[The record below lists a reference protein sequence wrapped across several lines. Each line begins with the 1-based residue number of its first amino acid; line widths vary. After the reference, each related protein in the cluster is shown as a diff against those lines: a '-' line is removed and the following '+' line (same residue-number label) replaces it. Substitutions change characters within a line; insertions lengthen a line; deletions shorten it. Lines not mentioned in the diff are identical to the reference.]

1 MNQSKIYQRLP
12 TEKKYGRFSDKL
24 RSFKKIQGI
33 YKIYE
38 NGKLIYIGSTSNLY
52 NRIAR
57 HFQTH
62 EADLR
67 EEAQGLSRRNAN
79 YKNEIE
85 ENEYTFT
92 AKEYKGSYSDMKE
105 KEAKMI
111 VKIKPRDNKR
121 KLYINLFTNEAI
133 NSIEAAEQSIQEEKQ
148 EDKRE
153 EPPKEDLPDY
163 VPF

>member
-1 MNQSKIYQRLP
+1 MKHTKIYKRLP
-12 TEKKYGRFSDKL
+12 TKKKYGRFSEKL
-24 RSFKKIQGI
+24 RSLKKVQGI

-38 NGKLIYIGSTSNLY
+38 DGKLIYIGSSKDLY
-52 NRIAR
+52 NRITR

-62 EADLR
+62 EPDLR

-79 YKNEIE
+79 WKSEIKD
-85 ENEYTFT
+85 NDYTFT
-92 AKEYKGSYSDMKE
+92 VTKYNGNYGDMKE

-111 VKIKPRDNKR
+111 VKNKPRDNKR

-133 NSIEAAEQSIQEEKQ
+133 NSIEAAEQSQQEEKQ

-153 EPPKEDLPDY
+153 PPTEELPDY